1 MFNRKVAPGEK
12 AYAETMSSS
21 MISSNPTFNESILPT
36 DNVVIFGDSLVN
48 FNRKIKYNITRSLN
62 NGRKKVKNFPGAT
75 SKDLLHYTDTTL
87 RDNSFEVAV
96 IHICLNYIVNNRSSL
111 NTDHILQNI
120 KNIAQMCKNYGI
132 SFMVKSQTSDIR
144 VTYEYIRVTY
154 G

>member
-62 NGRKKVKNFPGAT
+62 MEEKKLKIFLEQPL
-75 SKDLLHYTDTTL
+75 KICYTTL
-87 RDNSFEVAV
+87 IQLYEIILLKWQLFIYVSIILLIIEV
-96 IHICLNYIVNNRSSL
+96 L
-111 NTDHILQNI
+111 
-120 KNIAQMCKNYGI
+120 
-132 SFMVKSQTSDIR
+132 
-144 VTYEYIRVTY
+144 
-154 G
+154 